1 MRFCLSKFIIRRT
14 FKMSTKLSQKE
25 ITKRLVI
32 SAMFIAVSVVLNEL
46 TPIKLAFGGS
56 VTLFSMV
63 PLCLIGWVYG
73 ISWGATAGAF
83 AGVLNLLVGGLS
95 NFAYVSGI
103 VAYLILIFAD
113 YFVAFGVIGLAGMFK
128 NKIQNKSLAIGLGAA
143 LACVLRFICHFI
155 SGVTIWG
162 DYSGGHISAWIYS
175 FTYNG
180 SYMLPE
186 LIITVIGCIAI
197 VNIKPIMKQI
207 EK

>member
-1 MRFCLSKFIIRRT
+1 
-14 FKMSTKLSQKE
+14 MSAKLSQKE

-32 SAMFIAVSVVLNEL
+32 SAMFIAVSIVLNEL

-63 PLCLIGWVYG
+63 PLALIGWVYG
-73 ISWGATAGAF
+73 ISWGIASGCF
-83 AGVLNLLVGGLS
+83 AGVLNLIIGGLS

-103 VAYLILIFAD
+103 LAYIILIFAD
-113 YFVAFGVIGLAGMFK
+113 YVVAFGAIGLAGVLK
-128 NKIQNKSLAIGLGAA
+128 NKFSNNAVAVGLGSA
-143 LACVLRFICHFI
+143 LSCFLRFICHFI

-162 DYSGGHISAWIYS
+162 DYSNGHISAWIYS
-175 FTYNG
+175 LTYNG